1 MTNRIPG
8 AESWR
13 APAGLA
19 LLLVGVFVALVV
31 ASPVLGRYWPLLLLS
46 TIAALP
52 FLQRERQDPR
62 LLPLRSP
69 AVDDGDRADLAGRDL
84 LVGPALRASAVSLP
98 KVAAV
103 KGENEDAY
111 RIDTERGHLA
121 VADGAS
127 SSFRAAEWA
136 RMLCA
141 TFVEEEPLRRA
152 RSDSWI
158 AQATAAFR
166 DGTQQ
171 PSEWW
176 STEAAHRGA
185 HAAFVGLGVIQGERD
200 LVWRATA
207 IGDCV
212 LVHLRTAA
220 DGREPVVTAFPIAH
234 SAAFPVNPMLLSSVA
249 DGPPPVGYIEGT
261 AALGDVWLLMSDE
274 LARWALRGHEAGDPL
289 WSLLS
294 RGGEPEIAAAARTAR
309 AAGVMADDDLT
320 VVRCELVE
328 VDMRC

>member
-1 MTNRIPG
+1 MTNHISR
-8 AESWR
+8 ARSWW

-19 LLLVGVFVALVV
+19 VLLVGVFVALVV

-52 FLQRERQDPR
+52 FLQRDRQAPR
-62 LLPLRSP
+62 PLPLRSP
-69 AVDDGDRADLAGRDL
+69 AVDDGDRSDVAGREP
-84 LVGPALRASAVSLP
+84 VAGPALRASAVSLP
-98 KVAAV
+98 KAAAV
-103 KGENEDAY
+103 KGENDDAY
-111 RIDTERGHLA
+111 RIDAERGHLA

-127 SSFRAAEWA
+127 SSFRAADWA
-136 RMLCA
+136 RLLCA
-141 TFVEEEPLRRA
+141 TFVEDGPLRRA
-152 RSDSWI
+152 PSDSWI
-158 AQATAAFR
+158 TKATTAFR

-185 HAAFVGLGVIQGERD
+185 HAAFVGLGVIQRERD
-200 LVWRATA
+200 LIWRATA

-249 DGPPPVGYIEGT
+249 DGPPPVGYLEGT

-274 LARWALRGHEAGDPL
+274 LARWALRGHEAGDPP
-289 WSLLS
+289 WSLLAA
-294 RGGEPEIAAAARTAR
+294 GGEPEIVAAVRSAR
-309 AAGVMADDDLT
+309 AAGEMADDDLT
-320 VVRCELVE
+320 VVRCELVQ
-328 VDMRC
+328 VDMR